1 MAKNPTPRSSS
12 NVAAQATSRV
22 TPRRTSRV
30 TSQWDKPD
38 DSRTPAPGLYL
49 TATPIGNLGDLT
61 FRARDLLATADLI
74 VCEDTRV
81 TRKLLTAYG
90 IATPTTS
97 YHDHNAAKV
106 RPRLLHRLAAG
117 DVLALV
123 SDAGT
128 PLISDPGYRLV
139 RDAVAAGIMVTALP
153 GASAVLAGLIV
164 AGLPT
169 DRIFYLG
176 FLPTKPGARRRV
188 LDEVEAVDATLVV
201 LEAPRRLAAALA
213 DMAARLGPRLA
224 AVARE
229 LTKLH
234 EEVRRGPLDQLAAYY
249 AEAGPP
255 KGEVVVVIGP
265 PTGERAVAID
275 AALAEAMRSM
285 SLSEAV
291 ATVAGD
297 TGAAR
302 RRVYRRALELAGKT
316 PSDDARDGAA
326 GSDARD

>member
-12 NVAAQATSRV
+12 NVAAQATARV
-22 TPRRTSRV
+22 TSRV

-106 RPRLLHRLAAG
+106 RPRLLRRLAAG

-153 GASAVLAGLIV
+153 GASAVLAGLTV

-201 LEAPRRLAAALA
+201 LEAPRRIAAALA
-213 DMAARLGPRLA
+213 DMAARLGPRPA

-255 KGEVVVVIGP
+255 KGEVVLVIGP
-265 PTGERAVAID
+265 PTRERAVAID

>member
-1 MAKNPTPRSSS
+1 M
-12 NVAAQATSRV
+12 
-22 TPRRTSRV
+22 
-30 TSQWDKPD
+30 
-38 DSRTPAPGLYL
+38 
-49 TATPIGNLGDLT
+49 T

-106 RPRLLHRLAAG
+106 RPRLLRRLAAG

-153 GASAVLAGLIV
+153 GASAVLAGLTV

-213 DMAARLGPRLA
+213 DMAARLGPRPA

-255 KGEVVVVIGP
+255 KGEVVLVIGP
-265 PTGERAVAID
+265 PTRERAVAID

>member
-1 MAKNPTPRSSS
+1 MGQSEESDDPR
-12 NVAAQATSRV
+12 
-22 TPRRTSRV
+22 
-30 TSQWDKPD
+30 K
-38 DSRTPAPGLYL
+38 PAPGLYL
-49 TATPIGNLGDLT
+49 TATPIGNIGDLT
-61 FRARDLLATADLI
+61 FRARDLLAAADLI

-90 IATPTTS
+90 ISTPTAS

-106 RPRLLHRLAAG
+106 RPRLVRRLVAG
-117 DVLALV
+117 DRLALV

-139 RDAVAAGIMVTALP
+139 REAIAAGVMVTALP
-153 GASAVLAGLIV
+153 GASAVLAGLSL
-164 AGLPT
+164 ADLPT
-169 DRIFYLG
+169 DRFLYLG
-176 FLPTKPGARRRV
+176 FLPTKSGARCRV

-213 DMAARLGPRLA
+213 DMAARLGPRPA

-229 LTKLH
+229 LTKLF
-234 EEVRRGPLDQLAAYY
+234 EEVRRGSLDQLAAYY

-265 PTGERAVAID
+265 PTDERVAEID
-275 AALAEAMRSM
+275 APLIEAMRSM
-285 SLSEAV
+285 TLSAAV

-302 RRVYRRALELAGKT
+302 RRVYRRALELAGKG
-316 PSDDARDGAA
+316 PPKHASDGAA
-326 GSDARD
+326 VADDPG